1 MVRHLD
7 IASRGGYPARST
19 RQETT
24 MDLDVSIVKNGQ
36 TLATERLT
44 DPQDG
49 EVTAAIG
56 RVSAQARQ
64 AVGGTFWPA
73 QIDVRE
79 V

>member
-1 MVRHLD
+1 
-7 IASRGGYPARST
+7 
-19 RQETT
+19 

-44 DPQDG
+44 DPQDD

-64 AVGGTFWPA
+64 AVGVTFWPA